1 MGRLIRSISN
11 AHRHPVKRATYR
23 GGKENS
29 SANDGRL
36 RGCKPLA
43 AALCFRYIVF
53 LSRHAIHEASMAF
66 ALTFPGQGSQFVGMG
81 QALAEHSPAA
91 KAVFDRVD
99 AALGEKL
106 SDLMWNGP
114 AETLT
119 LTANTQPALMACGMA
134 AMAALEEAQGI
145 TVDQAKFV
153 AGHSLGEYTA
163 LCASGAISL
172 EDTAR
177 LLRIRGNAMQ
187 SAVPAGK
194 GAMAALLGASF
205 EQAEAVVASG
215 LEFGDCQIA
224 NDNAPG
230 QIVISGEKRAVEAAA
245 ESAKGHGVKK
255 AVLLPVSAPFH
266 CSLMQPAADAM
277 ADALEDIDVNVPTV
291 PVVNNVQA
299 RPVTDPVQLRTDLV
313 TQVTGRVRW
322 RESMQFMFDD
332 GVDLFA
338 EPGCGKVLSVM
349 MRRALKE
356 AKGLPLDTPEALAE
370 FAELVKG

>member
-1 MGRLIRSISN
+1 M
-11 AHRHPVKRATYR
+11 T
-23 GGKENS
+23 
-29 SANDGRL
+29 
-36 RGCKPLA
+36 
-43 AALCFRYIVF
+43 F
-53 LSRHAIHEASMAF
+53 AF
-66 ALTFPGQGSQFVGMG
+66 TFPGQGSQFVGMG
-81 QALAEHSPAA
+81 QALAEASPAA

-114 AETLT
+114 AEELT
-119 LTANTQPALMACGMA
+119 MTANTQPALMACGLA
-134 AMAALEEAQGI
+134 AMAALEEAHGI
-145 TVDQAKFV
+145 SVTDAKFV

-163 LCASGAISL
+163 LCAAGAISL

-215 LEFGDCQIA
+215 LIEGDCQIA

-255 AVLLPVSAPFH
+255 AVILPVSAPFH
-266 CSLMQPAADAM
+266 CALMQPAADAM
-277 ADALEDIDVNVPTV
+277 ADALEDIDVHTPTV

-299 RPVTDPVQLRTDLV
+299 GPVTDPIQLRTDLV

-322 RESMQFMFDD
+322 RESMQYMFDE
-332 GVDLFA
+332 GVSVFA

-349 MRRALKE
+349 MRRALPD
-356 AKGLPLDTPEALAE
+356 AKGLTLDTPEALAA
-370 FAELVKG
+370 FAAWIKD